1 METKRKK
8 EQDKQKLEH
17 LLKERT
23 KEINEKNQQ
32 LEHQI
37 VKLRMQFEKLKEID
51 KVKSRFFA
59 NISHELRTPLT
70 LIMAMLEEMLSQIK
84 DNEQK
89 NKMDLIFKN
98 SRQMLNLINQLLD
111 LSRFDSDKMKLHAAH
126 QNIVL
131 FLKYTVEP
139 FRFLAL
145 KNQLEME
152 FHPEDEEINL
162 YFDFQ
167 KMEEAINN
175 LLINAIKFT
184 PANGK
189 ITVSVSV
196 DKDNQQYI
204 QNLQGEEGVGPV
216 FVKISVRDTGIGIP
230 QNQLPHI
237 FDRFY
242 QPEGKGPWEETLK
255 GTGLGLSLTNEIIL
269 MHHGKIDVHSQE
281 GKGMEFII
289 RLPMGNE
296 HLESDEIISRPGIA
310 SDIEISKEMEKHHIP
325 PGKNKEIDK
334 NGIYPGEIPLFNT
347 LGAGLEYFPKET
359 AFEGVNIAMGF
370 EFDIL
375 LVDDNPLIRK
385 FIRRFLNFGNYKII
399 EASSGYEALNI
410 LESSQTIDLILLD
423 IMMSGMSG
431 YEVLEKIRERFPAN
445 KLSVI
450 VLTAKSHPVDLVT
463 AFKLGAN
470 DFIVKPVSKAELL
483 ARIQTQ
489 LSLIKLQKQL
499 IMSEKMVSLGMLLA
513 GFAHEINNPVA
524 SIKMN
529 SEFFTDA
536 WKDIEPLLDRHAQKD
551 DDFKIGNLPYKSS
564 KKEIKKMIMDLLKDT
579 WYIQGIVDELNAFRM
594 EEDLTKSWVDINDV
608 IKAAISITQN
618 MINQTAPHFSVEL
631 ESGIPPLLGIFQ
643 GLERVF
649 ANLIKNSCQALTD
662 NSQGIDIS
670 STYLKNSKQ
679 ILVKVKDDGIGIEEK
694 HLKNIVDPFFTT
706 KEDKGGRGMGL
717 YISSRIVQFHGGFIN
732 FESKLGSGTTVFVFL
747 PVEPMKAEKEKGG

>member
-8 EQDKQKLEH
+8 KQDKQRLEH
-17 LLKERT
+17 MVKERT
-23 KEINEKNQQ
+23 KEINEKNRQ
-32 LEHQI
+32 LEHQTI
-37 VKLRMQFEKLKEID
+37 KLRMQFEKLKEID
-51 KVKSRFFA
+51 KVKSRFLA

-70 LIMAMLEEMLSQIK
+70 LIMAMLEEMVPEIK

-89 NKMDLIFKN
+89 NKLDLISKN
-98 SRQMLNLINQLLD
+98 SRQMLNLVNQLLD
-111 LSRFDSDKMKLHAAH
+111 LSRFDSGKMKLHAAH

-152 FHPEDEEINL
+152 FYPEEEEINL

-184 PANGK
+184 PAGGK

-196 DKDNQQYI
+196 SVDKSNRQDTRDP
-204 QNLQGEEGVGPV
+204 QGEEGVGPG

-242 QPEGKGPWEETLK
+242 QPEGKGPREETLK
-255 GTGLGLSLTNEIIL
+255 GTGLGLSLTNEITL
-269 MHHGKIDVHSQE
+269 MHHGKIDVHSRE
-281 GKGMEFII
+281 GKGTEFVIQ
-289 RLPMGNE
+289 LPMGDE
-296 HLESDEIISRPGIA
+296 HLESDEIISHPGIA
-310 SDIEISKEMEKHHIP
+310 PNIEIIP
-325 PGKNKEIDK
+325 PGEDKDKEVDN
-334 NGIYPGEIPLFNT
+334 NGIYTGEIPVFNT
-347 LGAGLEYFPKET
+347 SGAGLEYFPKET
-359 AFEGVNIAMGF
+359 AFEAVDITMGS

-385 FIRRFLNFGNYKII
+385 VIRRFLNFGNYKII
-399 EASSGYEALNI
+399 EASSGYEALDI
-410 LESSQTIDLILLD
+410 LENGQTVDLILLD
-423 IMMSGMSG
+423 IMMPGMSG

-450 VLTAKSHPVDLVT
+450 VLTAKSHQVDLVT

-470 DFIVKPVSKAELL
+470 DFIAKPVSKAELL

-489 LSLIKLQKQL
+489 LSLHKLQKQL
-499 IMSEKMVSLGMLLA
+499 ITSEKMVSLGMLLA

-536 WKDIEPLLDRHAQKD
+536 WKDIEPLLDQHARRD
-551 DDFKIGNLPYKSS
+551 DNFKIGNLPYKSS
-564 KKEIKKMIMDLLKDT
+564 KREIKKMITDLLEDT
-579 WYIQGIVDELNAFRM
+579 RYIQGIVDELNTFRM
-594 EEDLTKSWVDINDV
+594 GEDLTKGWVDINDV
-608 IKAAISITQN
+608 IKAAINLTQN
-618 MINQTAPHFSVEL
+618 MIDHATHHLSVEL
-631 ESGIPPLLGIFQ
+631 EPGMPPVWGIFQ

-649 ANLIKNSCQALTD
+649 ANLIRNSCQALTG
-662 NSQGIDIS
+662 NSQGIYIS

-679 ILVKVKDDGIGIEEK
+679 ILVKVKDEGMGIEEK
-694 HLKNIVDPFFTT
+694 YLKNIVDPFFTT

-717 YISSRIVQFHGGFIN
+717 YISSRIIQFHGGFIN

-747 PVEPMKAEKEKGG
+747 PVEPAKVENEK